1 METRWTQ
8 PFHWSVLTAGDADRP
23 WDVPA
28 LSGNSVTA
36 SPTCLVVPVL
46 HAQDVEVPDTAD
58 PDDLLPLAHVE
69 VILHVGGPPLADA
82 EFTAHLLCDSGR
94 LKVGDAE
101 AEREVEIPSGA
112 VRIDVARAP
121 VEFAEVVRLRVDRE

>member
-1 METRWTQ
+1 VPFHNRGVLGAGIVTLGTVETRWTQ
-8 PFHWSVLTAGDADRP
+8 PFHWGVLTAGEADRP

-36 SPTCLVVPVL
+36 PFPSRMSRLSFMSV
-46 HAQDVEVPDTAD
+46 
-58 PDDLLPLAHVE
+58 AHRF
-69 VILHVGGPPLADA
+69 ADA

-101 AEREVEIPSGA
+101 AEPEVEVPSGA